1 MRRLLGVAL
10 AVLLVVGCSGGLE
23 SVRGTITEVDGD
35 LVAVKSFTIRST
47 GGETLVFEPAEG
59 LLFGTGPLT
68 HLSDHLRSGE
78 PVDVTY
84 KTEGNRLI
92 ATEVADGA

>member
-1 MRRLLGVAL
+1 MRRLAAL
-10 AVLLVVGCSGGLE
+10 ALAALLAVGCSGGLE
-23 SVRGTITEVDGD
+23 SVRGTLIEVDGD

-47 GGETLVFEPAEG
+47 GGETLMFEPSDG

-78 PVDVTY
+78 PIDVTY
-84 KTEGNRLI
+84 KTEGDRLI
-92 ATEVADGA
+92 ATAVADGD

>member
-1 MRRLLGVAL
+1 MRWLVAV
-10 AVLLVVGCSGGLE
+10 AVAALLVVGCSGGLE

-59 LLFGTGPLT
+59 LLFGSGPLT

-78 PVDVTY
+78 PIDVTY
-84 KTEGNRLI
+84 KTENNRLI
-92 ATEVADGA
+92 ATAVRDGG